1 MHVCVIFFL
10 QHSRAT
16 SHIYKPSR
24 CWRVFINAICS
35 INSVLSIKIFLGCI
49 WMQGIHFYFYFNH
62 FSTYLKKNRTYLWS
76 DPEGFGLLEFCSCNH
91 LIRHLFLKELSEETA
106 TIQIIYRT
114 ISATVYCIS
123 IEKYRTNQLTNLTIN
138 NHRLI
143 MWKIDCKQHLLSIC
157 LILTS
162 WVIDRTASGTKQ
174 IVPYLKITTI
184 LKL

>member
-16 SHIYKPSR
+16 SHKYKPSR

-35 INSVLSIKIFLGCI
+35 INSVLSIKNIFRL
-49 WMQGIHFYFYFNH
+49 
-62 FSTYLKKNRTYLWS
+62 YLNAGYTFLFLFQPFFHIFKKNRTYLWS

-91 LIRHLFLKELSEETA
+91 LIRHLFLRELSEQTA

-143 MWKIDCKQHLLSIC
+143 MWKIDCKHLLSIC

-162 WVIDRTASGTKQ
+162 WVIDRTASDTKQ